1 MDAVF
6 TLQLLHT
13 SDMDSTTGA
22 LTNVETFSA
31 PGTEQDA
38 LSEYLA
44 HFHSENPFDQP
55 KTSPLEDRRIQNLG
69 VPGKRDTVFGP

>member
-1 MDAVF
+1 MDTPAAVDPGLADF
-6 TLQLLHT
+6 
-13 SDMDSTTGA
+13 A
-22 LTNVETFSA
+22 A

-44 HFHSENPFDQP
+44 HFHSKNPFDQP
-55 KTSPLEDRRIQNLG
+55 DTSPLEDRRIQNLG